1 MSQPPAQA
9 GNFQAM
15 SGGAPSGD
23 VYGQKQ
29 GGLQAGSG
37 TQGQSGKS
45 VADGAVGYYADPNGG
60 QAYVVYA
67 DGSVAPLE
75 GTVYDY
81 GYIGGKEYQGE
92 DLNALRN
99 AGVQELTAGEMAQA
113 QIISK
118 GLGLSTA
125 GNMYQDQFNRLAAT
139 DVTQDLRRAQRQQ
152 LGQVADQR
160 GRATQDALRAQR
172 AMGLTGAF
180 GSDVGGIGAQF
191 AQAAGNVNIQAQQ
204 AIEQAEAEKERE
216 MFELR
221 QQARDETERG
231 IQKNVDVATG
241 ALNSLD
247 LSAQNMSAETGKKY
261 AVNPNLRSELN
272 TLVSLAQT
280 RNINSSE
287 FARLVAETT
296 ARYGSGTY
304 ILIDENMSDP
314 LGGAAAKLY

>member
-1 MSQPPAQA
+1 
-9 GNFQAM
+9 
-15 SGGAPSGD
+15 
-23 VYGQKQ
+23 
-29 GGLQAGSG
+29 
-37 TQGQSGKS
+37 
-45 VADGAVGYYADPNGG
+45 
-60 QAYVVYA
+60 
-67 DGSVAPLE
+67 
-75 GTVYDY
+75 
-81 GYIGGKEYQGE
+81 
-92 DLNALRN
+92 
-99 AGVQELTAGEMAQA
+99 
-113 QIISK
+113 
-118 GLGLSTA
+118 
-125 GNMYQDQFNRLAAT
+125 
-139 DVTQDLRRAQRQQ
+139 
-152 LGQVADQR
+152 
-160 GRATQDALRAQR
+160 
-172 AMGLTGAF
+172 MGLTGAF